1 MSPGKWDGKSRPST
15 NKYRKNYDD
24 IFNSKKNKPKTQ
36 LKKEEKS
43 GRSR

>member
-1 MSPGKWDGKSRPST
+1 MSPGNWDGKSRPST
-15 NKYRKNYDD
+15 NKYRKNYED
-24 IFNSKKNKPKTQ
+24 IFNKKKKPKTQ